1 MQWHHRFA
9 RPWLLPAITLILLAA
24 MTSRHLIPD
33 FSRENPVLRVR
44 ITQKGASLPDGF
56 YLYQQLTAQGVL
68 IKSIIP
74 AAEGV
79 VIHLEDETQRSQAES
94 ILKDILTTDYS
105 TQ

>member
-1 MQWHHRFA
+1 MQWHHRIA

-24 MTSRHLIPD
+24 MTSRHLVPD
-33 FSRENPVLRVR
+33 FSRENPVLRIR

-56 YLYQQLTAQGVL
+56 YLYQQLTSQGIL

-74 AAEGV
+74 AADGL
-79 VIHLEDETQRSQAES
+79 VICLEDESQRSQAES